1 MDKVLVT
8 GGTGFLGRHLVN
20 NLVNE
25 GYDVTLLAR
34 RSSNVSWLEGKEITV
49 AYGDVTNADSIH
61 KAIKGCK
68 FIIHAAGFFRF
79 WGLKNLFYE
88 VNLEG
93 TKNVVKA
100 VLNSDIQRMVF
111 VSTIAVVGD
120 PPPNALI
127 DEEIECNPQDDYQ
140 KSKLSAEG
148 HILQNFR
155 ENNLPAIVVRPGAFY
170 GPGSSYGFNRLF
182 IEEPM
187 RGWRVKVEGGE
198 RLTFPVYVPDVAK
211 IVVNALKLGKP
222 GKIYNISDKS
232 VTHNHVNLIVSKILG
247 ISSWRIKVSSPMMI
261 GLAGIMELAAK
272 MTTREPFYPLNLR
285 HYVFNDWN
293 VVSDLAKVELG
304 FSTTPLEDGL
314 RSTVDWFLN
323 RSR

>member
-140 KSKLSAEG
+140 KSKLSAER